1 MEFFLLLLYVLLILC
16 VLLISRKINRISER
30 MNNVEFITG
39 ILRAAYNAD
48 KAEKT
53 VESPVEDV

>member
-1 MEFFLLLLYVLLILC
+1 MEFFLLLLYVLLIVC
-16 VLLISRKINRISER
+16 VLLITRKINRISER

-39 ILRAAYNAD
+39 ILRATYNAD

-53 VESPVEDV
+53 VETPVEDV